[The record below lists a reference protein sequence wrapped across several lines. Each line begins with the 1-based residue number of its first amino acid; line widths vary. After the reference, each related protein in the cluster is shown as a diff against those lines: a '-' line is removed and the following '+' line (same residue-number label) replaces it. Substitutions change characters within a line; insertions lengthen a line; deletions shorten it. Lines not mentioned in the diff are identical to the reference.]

1 MSANPG
7 NHDTTIDDALLA
19 SQTQRS
25 VGETISNYFKRV
37 RGGDLGALPII
48 VGLAIIA
55 AIFQR
60 QNENFLSN
68 RNFVNLMLQMAG
80 ITVIAIGVVYV
91 LLLGE
96 IDLSI
101 GYVSGVAGVLM
112 TWLLK
117 GGLATL

>member
-1 MSANPG
+1 MTSATKAVG
-7 NHDTTIDDALLA
+7 DDALLA
-19 SQTQRS
+19 SQQQKS
-25 VGETISNYFKRV
+25 LGEYIGDYLRRL

-55 AIFQR
+55 AIFQS

-68 RNFVNLMLQMAG
+68 RNFVNLILQMAG
-80 ITVIAIGVVYV
+80 ITVMAIGVVYV

-101 GYVSGVAGVLM
+101 GYVSGVAPLPPLRSGS
-112 TWLLK
+112 
-117 GGLATL
+117 A